1 MFGFLIVPIKHKHAD
16 IRNYISLESA
26 KQNWKKALDFEARC
40 NHGSDPSFYPENL
53 KETLSREPEFS
64 HDYVIVGDTTF
75 IWLGELKL
83 EK

>member
-40 NHGSDPSFYPENL
+40 NHGSDPSFYPE
-53 KETLSREPEFS
+53 TILSNKTFLGGS
-64 HDYVIVGDTTF
+64 HGSIN
-75 IWLGELKL
+75 
-83 EK
+83 